1 MKVGD
6 LVRGKFKKLKP
17 LAGMIVGEHRGYF
30 GSGFETDPVLVHWFK
45 SGKQCWMNRKTLK
58 LISEA

>member
-6 LVRGKFKKLKP
+6 LVHGKFKKLKP
-17 LAGMIVGEHRGYF
+17 LVGIIVLEHRGDF

-45 SGKQCWMNRKTLK
+45 SGKQCWMRRKALTI
-58 LISEA
+58 ISEV